1 MRLTTFGKIMMTV
14 LMVACGVLLVSSWA
28 IVEGATGR
36 AIWGALIGS
45 FAVAALLA
53 IAFHREERR
62 HDTH

>member
-28 IVEGATGR
+28 IVEGASGR

-45 FAVAALLA
+45 FAVATLLT
-53 IAFHREERR
+53 IAFNTERR
-62 HDTH
+62 RHE